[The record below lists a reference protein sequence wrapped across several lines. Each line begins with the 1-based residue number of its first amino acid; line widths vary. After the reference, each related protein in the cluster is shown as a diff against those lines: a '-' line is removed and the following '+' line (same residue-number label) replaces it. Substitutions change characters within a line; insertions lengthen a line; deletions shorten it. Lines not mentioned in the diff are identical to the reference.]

1 MLKREL
7 MAEAMDRNRPIIWFA
22 KEGRVRNQAKHAVNG
37 YDTAIERRLL
47 LDPFQLVLDGSRA
60 IEPPQ
65 HRRGYGIFL
74 GSDEVAKTVAVLV
87 CAVSTHRQGVTDHR
101 TSIVPGDPIRPQPAP
116 PHTNAPS
123 FSVLPPL
130 R

>member
-7 MAEAMDRNRPIIWFA
+7 MAQGMDLNRPIIWFA
-22 KEGRVRNQAKHAVNG
+22 EEGRVRNQAKHAVNG

-60 IEPPQ
+60 IEPPH

-74 GSDEVAKTVAVLV
+74 GSDEVTKSVAVLV
-87 CAVSTHRQGVTDHR
+87 CAASPHRRGVPNNRAGSAACTPD
-101 TSIVPGDPIRPQPAP
+101 RPQ
-116 PHTNAPS
+116 
-123 FSVLPPL
+123 
-130 R
+130 